1 MGDNENDYDR
11 IAVKIGEAFAV
22 LVGNAH
28 EPAIGNDTDSIT
40 MTKDGFIATVIRLQ
54 RLQDWVDGLAQAH
67 RLYATPAKS
76 SPRVYE
82 P

>member
-40 MTKDGFIATVIRLQ
+40 MTEDQPAASRRASALADRRAFPRL
-54 RLQDWVDGLAQAH
+54 
-67 RLYATPAKS
+67 
-76 SPRVYE
+76 
-82 P
+82 